1 MSERTADIDR
11 ARDALARDAW
21 AEAFDAL
28 HRADPA
34 RLSPRDFEGLAD
46 AAWWLS
52 RWDDSIA
59 ARQRAYTGFAAAGED
74 PQAAFNAVLLCFDH
88 VERGDPAVAMGWL
101 MRAQRHLDDHEA
113 CVQHGFLALCQAAFA
128 QHGGDREAAMTL
140 AERAHE
146 IGRRFDDRDVIA
158 LALHA
163 RGQVLISMGRV
174 AEGLALLDEAM
185 TSVIADELTPYFTGV
200 LYCSVLDTCLDIADL
215 GRAGEWSLAATT
227 WCETLPPGSAYPGR
241 CRVTRAEVATLRG
254 SWAEAEREA
263 LRVGEDA
270 VADPPTAGRA
280 LYQCGEIKRRSGDL
294 RDAEAAFSRAHELG
308 FEPQPGLALLRLA
321 QGKPDAASTSLRI
334 ALGGEEGRSFR
345 RVRLLAA
352 FVEIAL
358 AANDVEAA
366 RDASD
371 ELSLIANEI
380 GTPALEATSA
390 TARGAVR
397 LADGGSQ
404 EALEDL
410 RRASAA
416 WSELKLPYEGA
427 RAQVLFGVAVRDA
440 GDAEGARLELS
451 AARAAFE
458 RLGARPDAQRAAA
471 LLDEPSG
478 LPAGLTAREIEV
490 LRLVGTGMT
499 NRDIAAT
506 LVISQHTVARHLQN
520 IYAKLGVPTRAAAT
534 AFAFEHGLA

>member
-163 RGQVLISMGRV
+163 RGQVLISMGP
-174 AEGLALLDEAM
+174 
-185 TSVIADELTPYFTGV
+185 VIADELTPYFTGV

-227 WCETLPPGSAYPGR
+227 WCETLPQGSAYPGR

-263 LRVGEDA
+263 LRVSEDA

-280 LYQCGEIKRRSGDL
+280 LYQCGEIRRRTGDL
-294 RDAEAAFSRAHELG
+294 RGAEDAFSRAHGLG

-321 QGKPDAASTSLRI
+321 QGKPDAASTSLRT

-358 AANDVEAA
+358 AADDVETA
-366 RDASD
+366 RGASD
-371 ELSLIANEI
+371 ELSMIAREI
-380 GTPALEATSA
+380 GTPAVEATAA

-410 RRASAA
+410 RRASVA

>member
-1 MSERTADIDR
+1 MRTTETGERQC
-11 ARDALARDAW
+11 W
-21 AEAFDAL
+21 
-28 HRADPA
+28 
-34 RLSPRDFEGLAD
+34 G
-46 AAWWLS
+46 
-52 RWDDSIA
+52 
-59 ARQRAYTGFAAAGED
+59 
-74 PQAAFNAVLLCFDH
+74 C
-88 VERGDPAVAMGWL
+88 
-101 MRAQRHLDDHEA
+101 
-113 CVQHGFLALCQAAFA
+113 
-128 QHGGDREAAMTL
+128 
-140 AERAHE
+140 
-146 IGRRFDDRDVIA
+146 
-158 LALHA
+158 
-163 RGQVLISMGRV
+163 
-174 AEGLALLDEAM
+174 
-185 TSVIADELTPYFTGV
+185 
-200 LYCSVLDTCLDIADL
+200 
-215 GRAGEWSLAATT
+215 
-227 WCETLPPGSAYPGR
+227 
-241 CRVTRAEVATLRG
+241 RAEVATLRG

-263 LRVGEDA
+263 LRVSEDA

-280 LYQCGEIKRRSGDL
+280 LYQCGEIRRRTGDL
-294 RDAEAAFSRAHELG
+294 RGAEDAFSRAHGLG

-358 AANDVEAA
+358 AADDVETA
-366 RDASD
+366 RGASD
-371 ELSLIANEI
+371 ELSMIAREI
-380 GTPALEATSA
+380 GTPALEATAA

-397 LADGGSQ
+397 LADDGSQ

-410 RRASAA
+410 RRASVA